1 MSCNAVQAADHTRR
15 NVLLLALCQG
25 LSNSGMSMLIAVA
38 ALAGHALAEDKTLA
52 TLPLALQ
59 WTATMATTVPASMI
73 MRRLGRRFGLSIG
86 AGIFAAG
93 GLFGMW
99 ALKISSFELFC
110 FACMCVGSGNA
121 FAQYYR
127 FAAADAAPE
136 AFRSKAISLVL
147 AGGVIAAVV
156 GPELAKHTIDWLMP
170 VLYAGCYATLTLIA
184 LAIIVLLQGVRI
196 PRLTAEQLR
205 ETGRPLSQIARQ
217 PVFIVAV
224 LSGAVGYGSMTLI
237 MTATPLAMMGCGF
250 AFSDTATVIQ
260 GHVLAMFLPSFFTG
274 SLIQRFG
281 NLRIIAL
288 GSLLTAGCL
297 VANMSGI
304 DFANFA
310 IGLAL
315 LGLGWNFMFVGGSTL
330 LTKAYTVEERAKT
343 QAANDFVVFSSS
355 VVGAFSSGM
364 LQTSFGWN
372 AVNAGIAPAMLVA
385 LIAVIWLALHQ
396 RGTRTSQS

>member
-1 MSCNAVQAADHTRR
+1 
-15 NVLLLALCQG
+15 
-25 LSNSGMSMLIAVA
+25 
-38 ALAGHALAEDKTLA
+38 
-52 TLPLALQ
+52 
-59 WTATMATTVPASMI
+59 
-73 MRRLGRRFGLSIG
+73 
-86 AGIFAAG
+86 
-93 GLFGMW
+93 
-99 ALKISSFELFC
+99 
-110 FACMCVGSGNA
+110 
-121 FAQYYR
+121 
-127 FAAADAAPE
+127 
-136 AFRSKAISLVL
+136 
-147 AGGVIAAVV
+147 
-156 GPELAKHTIDWLMP
+156 
-170 VLYAGCYATLTLIA
+170 
-184 LAIIVLLQGVRI
+184 
-196 PRLTAEQLR
+196 
-205 ETGRPLSQIARQ
+205 
-217 PVFIVAV
+217 
-224 LSGAVGYGSMTLI
+224 
-237 MTATPLAMMGCGF
+237 
-250 AFSDTATVIQ
+250 
-260 GHVLAMFLPSFFTG
+260 MFLPSFFTG